1 MKNRG
6 SSMLAYYWP
15 RGILV
20 LSNIFYHITAKS
32 IPVKM
37 DSFAAMTVSYIV
49 SALISAIL
57 FFTIGKGG
65 NIVGEITANAN
76 WASFVLGITMVGLE
90 VGAIF
95 MYKVGWNVN
104 TGNVVQ
110 AILVAIALLFVG
122 YLLYKEAITFN
133 KVAGII
139 ICLVGLYF
147 INKS

>member
-1 MKNRG
+1 
-6 SSMLAYYWP
+6 MLSYYWP
-15 RGILV
+15 IAILV

-32 IPVKM
+32 IPQEM
-37 DSFAAMTVSYIV
+37 DAFAAMTVSYIV
-49 SALISAIL
+49 M
-57 FFTIGKGG
+57 T
-65 NIVGEITANAN
+65 NAN
-76 WASFVLGITMVGLE
+76 WASFVLGLTMVGLE

-122 YLLYKEAITFN
+122 YLLYKEAITVN
-133 KVAGII
+133 KVLGIV

-147 INKS
+147 INKN